1 VYDAKRQWG
10 AHLHIP
16 LSYRTIEEMV
26 PAAVAHRPRMLY
38 LPRHEQWEHNVQN
51 VRLLIDAQQEN
62 IDIDLPFQA
71 VMRSGR
77 IYGLGVGKTFWRKDY
92 EPAREVR
99 QRMFRPGKFYLG
111 KRKFKCSFDD
121 PDFEA
126 VDIFDFMWDPMGGG
140 LLGSNRCRWV
150 VHRLWMGPE
159 QVLDRVQSGLW
170 NTQSAQGLTVEKLQA
185 MGNGQKYDEIWQE
198 RLSASGFGSMNMSV
212 RGDQVH
218 EVWEW
223 HDGDRVL
230 TALDRQVLVQEAENG
245 CRGFPFSAYRPTP
258 LQGQMVG
265 IGDLEPLEHLQSEL
279 DTLRSQRRDGATLA
293 LAAPVVYDSGAI
305 DEEQLVWGPGS
316 AMGLDNVGDVRAAI
330 MRLQV
335 GDVPGSGYE
344 EERVIRSDFDAV
356 SGISAALDPNSGG
369 QISTATEA
377 QLVQAALGRRISLSS
392 RRFEIEVVR
401 QAARQFLALNQRMI
415 LEPRPPIRQPGEGLD
430 EYQAAEEGR
439 WKWFPIG
446 PGELRGEFT
455 IIPEGGS
462 MAARNIPQDRQDAQ
476 IFFTMAQNNEHVDPR
491 WALLKGLDLMGVRDP
506 EAALEAAGSAGAAE
520 RAGHAGA
527 DGLRQAADRVRGA
540 DGAAAGPAASAGPV
554 ARSGVADDGRPVEPG
569 SAAAGS
575 AAAGAGGMKHG
586 TTYAY
591 RTRRCR
597 CELCREAHS
606 ARSVRKA
613 RKRGGPVR
621 APTVRQGPIEEFL
634 SDLLH
639 ELFPDGLTD
648 DCPARRAAA

>member
-1 VYDAKRQWG
+1 MAVETHDRPGVQHVPWAPDSEREALEMVTSCVESWDRGMGADAREMFTRRYQQYRGFRKWRDEWTSAGPRDRDGLVYDAKRQWG

-51 VRLLIDAQQEN
+51 IRLLIDAQQEN

-99 QRMFRPGKFYLG
+99 QRTFRPGKFYLG
-111 KRKFKCSFDD
+111 KRKFKCVFDD

-159 QVLDRVQSGLW
+159 QVLDRVQSGAW

-198 RLSASGFGSMNMSV
+198 RLTASGFGSMNMSV

-415 LEPRPPIRQPGEGLD
+415 LEPRAPIRQPGEGLD

-506 EAALEAAGSAGAAE
+506 EAALKQQAPPVPQSALDMLVQMGFDKRLIEYAVQTAQQQDPQLQQ
-520 RAGHAGA
+520 GPTPGQVSQMMGGQQSPDQQA
-527 DGLRQAADRVRGA
+527 DPQQQEQAA
-540 DGAAAGPAASAGPV
+540 
-554 ARSGVADDGRPVEPG
+554 
-569 SAAAGS
+569 
-575 AAAGAGGMKHG
+575 
-586 TTYAY
+586 
-591 RTRRCR
+591 
-597 CELCREAHS
+597 
-606 ARSVRKA
+606 
-613 RKRGGPVR
+613 
-621 APTVRQGPIEEFL
+621 
-634 SDLLH
+634 
-639 ELFPDGLTD
+639 
-648 DCPARRAAA
+648 

>member
-1 VYDAKRQWG
+1 V
-10 AHLHIP
+10 
-16 LSYRTIEEMV
+16 
-26 PAAVAHRPRMLY
+26 
-38 LPRHEQWEHNVQN
+38 
-51 VRLLIDAQQEN
+51 
-62 IDIDLPFQA
+62 
-71 VMRSGR
+71 
-77 IYGLGVGKTFWRKDY
+77 
-92 EPAREVR
+92 
-99 QRMFRPGKFYLG
+99 
-111 KRKFKCSFDD
+111 FDD

-150 VHRLWMGPE
+150 VHRMWMGTE

-170 NTQSAQGLTVEKLQA
+170 STESALGLTEEKLQG

-198 RLSASGFGSMNMSV
+198 RLTASGFGSMTQSTRNEI
-212 RGDQVH
+212 H

-230 TALDRQVLVQEAENG
+230 TALDRQVLVQDAENG
-245 CRGFPFSAYRPTP
+245 CRGIPFQVYRPTP

-330 MRLQV
+330 MRLNV

-377 QLVQAALGRRISLSS
+377 QLVQAALGRRIALSS
-392 RRFEIEVVR
+392 RRFETEVVR

-446 PGELRGEFT
+446 PGELRGEFEVV
-455 IIPEGGS
+455 PEGGS

-476 IFFTMAQNNEHVDPR
+476 IFFTMAQNNPNIDPR
-491 WALLKGLDLMGVRDP
+491 WAILKGLDLMGVRDP
-506 EAALEAAGSAGAAE
+506 EAALKQQDPPVPQSALDMLVQMGFDKRLIDWAVQTAQQQDPQLQQGPSTAQVTQMMGGQPSPDQQAPQE
-520 RAGHAGA
+520 
-527 DGLRQAADRVRGA
+527 QAA
-540 DGAAAGPAASAGPV
+540 
-554 ARSGVADDGRPVEPG
+554 
-569 SAAAGS
+569 
-575 AAAGAGGMKHG
+575 
-586 TTYAY
+586 
-591 RTRRCR
+591 
-597 CELCREAHS
+597 
-606 ARSVRKA
+606 
-613 RKRGGPVR
+613 
-621 APTVRQGPIEEFL
+621 
-634 SDLLH
+634 
-639 ELFPDGLTD
+639 
-648 DCPARRAAA
+648 